1 MSLRVANCI
10 KMLDILRDGRKY
22 KKSELA
28 NILNTNPRNIIEYR
42 KDLYDAGYNIGYQNG
57 LNGGYFL
64 DGKSIL
70 PIVNLTNNEK
80 TALLRSY
87 DFLKNSDFFHLK
99 NYEDALI
106 KIKASFETE
115 EILHES
121 YINQAKPIDLDLINH
136 YYEIFSNAIKN
147 RLKISFEYESI
158 NSDLKIKQTII
169 HPYELIR
176 YQNFWY
182 LIARDENADKSFK
195 IYKLS
200 KRIKKVEILEDK
212 HFYFDEDFK
221 ASDYIGKTSLIKL
234 ETFDIELVAKGAS
247 AVSLSEKKIG
257 LNPTYEWLD
266 NNTMLLKTTIEGKY
280 NTIGLIL
287 SLGSNAKLIAPQ
299 NLIDEIKVIIDKM
312 SELYDLENNLG
323 G

>member
-64 DGKSIL
+64 DTKSTL

-80 TALLRSY
+80 TALIRSY

-106 KIKASFETE
+106 KIKASFENE
-115 EILHES
+115 EIFHES
-121 YINQAKPIDLDLINH
+121 YINQARPIDIDLINQ
-136 YYEIFSNAIKN
+136 YYDLFSEAIKK
-147 RLKISFEYESI
+147 RLKVLLKYESI
-158 NSDLKIKQTII
+158 NSDLEVKETII

-182 LIARDENADKSFK
+182 LIARDEQADKNFK

-200 KRIKKVEILEDK
+200 KRIKNIEILNDK

-221 ASDYIGKTSLIKL
+221 TTDYIGKTSLIKL
-234 ETFDIELVAKGAS
+234 ETFDIELIAKGAS
-247 AVSLSEKKIG
+247 AVSLSEKVIG

-266 NNTMLLKTTIEGKY
+266 NNTLLLKTTIEGKY

-287 SLGSNAKLIAPQ
+287 SLGSNAKLVAPQ
-299 NLIDEIKVIIDKM
+299 NLIEEIKIIIEKM
-312 SELYDLENNLG
+312 EKIYNFEEEL
-323 G
+323 